1 MKNSNKLSEI
11 SDIELVRLSFLY
23 DKQIQE
29 VDNQI
34 NHQKE
39 IYKSLIK
46 KVKEINNKSLAK
58 DS

>member
-1 MKNSNKLSEI
+1 MENSNKLSEI
-11 SDIELVRLSFLY
+11 SDIELVKLSFLY

-39 IYKSLIK
+39 IYESLIK